1 MPYLSIKLYFIIRSL
16 YLTPSVIILI
26 CIYSLNKRVVINLLT
41 IFITIVTSIVVK
53 ESIWYSLN
61 IHLFSWE
68 VYD

>member
-16 YLTPSVIILI
+16 YLTSSVIILI